1 MSEIATATIDL
12 DESVHTV
19 RLEATN
25 HEGCFLGKNVARKK
39 FAASAGS
46 GFAMADLLF
55 GLDLGNA
62 PTFGFPFP
70 EWRGHVSD
78 VQFRPDLST
87 LIEWEPGLRSVIGDY
102 WQADGSPIGICP
114 RNLARALV
122 ERLATRGYTATVAV
136 EIEATLFQESIH
148 EARAKGYRDLTP
160 LGGSAGTAYH
170 LAKSKDWVEYM
181 SAVAR
186 RLDEIGIEWEAWSD
200 EDAAG
205 QVELNLVPGDPLSVC
220 DNWARARQ
228 VMREVAFE
236 LGRTVTFMAKPTAG
250 YGQASHVNLSLQRDG
265 VNAFYAPDGPSA
277 TMRHAVAGLLV
288 TMRGATSVML
298 PQITSYRR
306 LVDLSGPPTTV
317 TWGIAN
323 KSTAVRAVCGHPAQA
338 RLEYR
343 LPGADANLYL
353 AVATIL
359 AGVVA
364 GLDGALEPPEPVSDL
379 AWCVP
384 DLERLPDTITKA
396 AAALEA
402 DPILREQLGDEFV
415 DYWVGTRRWE
425 WMQFHTTGGDPF
437 AELSE
442 WESARYFEFP

>member
-1 MSEIATATIDL
+1 MSELDVSTIDL
-12 DESVHTV
+12 DADVHSV

-25 HEGCFLGKNVARKK
+25 HEGCFLGKNLAPKK
-39 FAASAGS
+39 FCAGAAS

-62 PTFGFPFP
+62 PTFGFSFP
-70 EWRGHVSD
+70 DWRGHVSD
-78 VQFRPDLST
+78 LTFRPDMST
-87 LIEWEPGLRSVIGDY
+87 LVQWEPGLHSVIGDY
-102 WQADGSPIGICP
+102 WQADGSPVGTCP
-114 RNLARALV
+114 RNLTRRLV
-122 ERLATRGYTATVAV
+122 ERLTTRGFTATIAV
-136 EIEATLFQESIH
+136 EIEATVFEESIQ
-148 EARAKGYRDLTP
+148 EARAKAYRDLTP

-170 LAKSKDWVEYM
+170 LAKSKDWVDYM

-205 QVELNLVPGDPLSVC
+205 QVELNLVPGSPISVC

-228 VMREVAFE
+228 VMREVAFDR
-236 LGRTVTFMAKPTAG
+236 GHTVTFMAKPTAG
-250 YGQASHVNLSLQRDG
+250 YGQASHLNLSLKRDG
-265 VNAFYAPDGPSA
+265 ANMFYAPDGPST
-277 TMRHAVAGLLV
+277 TMRHAVGGLLA
-288 TMRGATSVML
+288 TIRGATSVML

-306 LVDLSGPPTTV
+306 LVDMSGPPTTV
-317 TWGIAN
+317 SWGIAN
-323 KSTAVRAVCGHPAQA
+323 KSTAVRAVCGHPAYS

-353 AVATIL
+353 AVAVIL
-359 AGVVA
+359 AGVIA
-364 GLDGALEPPEPVSDL
+364 GLDGELEPPEAVSDL

-396 AAALEA
+396 AAALA
-402 DPILREQLGDEFV
+402 DDLILREHLGDEFV